1 MAISRRKFIKSG
13 VIVTGV
19 ALFLDAFW
27 IEHNFIQTNEF
38 FLNNATEGANNNI
51 KIVQISD
58 IHIQILNSPL
68 EELAEMLNKLQPDLI
83 VFTGDVLD
91 RPENI
96 TVFKSF
102 IELIDVHIPKASIL
116 GNWEYWANV
125 TMEELNLIYKNN
137 NCRLLINQGTQ
148 FKLREKTFSITGVDD
163 FVAGD
168 PDIIEAL
175 KWYQPADYH
184 IILNHCP
191 QYTDQ
196 IRSALSSNIK
206 ADLILSGHTH
216 GGQVNLFGF
225 CPYLPKGSGKYV
237 KGWYDGN
244 PKMYVSKGI
253 GTSIFPIR
261 LGSRAEVA
269 VFNFPA

>member
-102 IELIDVHIPKASIL
+102 IELIDVHIPKAAIL

-269 VFNFPA
+269 VFNFPG

>member
-1 MAISRRKFIKSG
+1 MAISRRKLIK
-13 VIVTGV
+13 TGLALTST

-27 IEHNFIQTNEF
+27 IEESFIQTKEF
-38 FLNNATEGANNNI
+38 YLNNASKDANNNI
-51 KIVQISD
+51 KIVQLSD
-58 IHIQILNSPL
+58 IHIQIVNSPL
-68 EELAEMLNKLQPDLI
+68 VHLAEMLNKLQPDLI

-96 TVFKSF
+96 TVFKRF
-102 IELIDVHIPKASIL
+102 IGLIDVHIPKAAIL

-125 TMEELNLIYKNN
+125 RLEQLNVIYENN
-137 NCRLLINQGTQ
+137 NCKLLINQGTQ
-148 FKLREKTFSITGVDD
+148 YKLKEKIFSITGVDD
-163 FVAGD
+163 FVAGK
-168 PDIIEAL
+168 PNITEAL
-175 KWYQPADYH
+175 KLYLPSDYH

-196 IRSALSSNIK
+196 IRSALPSNIK
-206 ADLILSGHTH
+206 SDLILSGHTH

-225 CPYLPKGSGKYV
+225 CPYLPRGSGKYV
-237 KGWYDGN
+237 KGWYSGN

-261 LGSRAEVA
+261 LGARAEVA
-269 VFNFPA
+269 IFNFPG